1 VDAKNVTSTIR
12 TLGPSRKE
20 ILLEVAA
27 EEVERQYDQTLE
39 RFSSRLKIAGFRQ
52 GHVPREIVRQRFFAE
67 IKRALVDDLAPGA
80 LKCALQEHRLDPVG
94 IPVLQDI
101 DFIPGQPLRFK
112 ATIEVWPDFELANYK
127 KLQANKKEIQVE
139 EGEVDK
145 YLKQLQQGSAEYV
158 PVEGREV
165 REGDYVALEAQGTEV
180 AAKRKYPKEKVV
192 ILAGPSEDNPL
203 SAKLVGLPVG
213 REETVLLSYPQGY
226 SDKRLAGK
234 EMAYQIKIL
243 AIKEKKVPELND
255 DLAKSLG
262 DYETLEDLR
271 RRVGEDLTKTKE
283 RAARGETAREI
294 LNNLAEQVP
303 PELPESAVE
312 SETQDLLR
320 KFLQAPGSQ
329 GVPAGSREALE
340 DIKKRLHGQAIQ
352 NVKNHLVLKK
362 VIEKESLRVSEE
374 DLQAEIE
381 DLARSN
387 RLPPAK
393 LRSHLEGEGRLEALR
408 ETLLFRKAV
417 DFLID
422 QAIIKS

>member
-1 VDAKNVTSTIR
+1 MDAKTVTSTVR
-12 TLGPSRKE
+12 TLSPSRKE
-20 ILLEVAA
+20 ILLETAA
-27 EEVERQYDQTLE
+27 EEVKRQYDKTLE
-39 RFSSRLKIAGFRQ
+39 RFSSGLKIAGFRQ
-52 GHVPREIVRQRFFAE
+52 GHVPREIVRQRFPPE
-67 IKRALVDDLAPGA
+67 IERALVDDLAPEA
-80 LKCALQEHRLDPVG
+80 LKSALRENKLDPVG

-101 DFIPGQPLRFK
+101 DLVLGQPLRFK
-112 ATIEVWPDFELANYK
+112 AIIEVWPDFELANYK
-127 KLQANKKEIQVE
+127 KLRADKKDIRVE
-139 EGEVDK
+139 EEEVDG

-165 REGDYVALEAQGTEV
+165 REGDYVAVEVQGMEV

-203 SAKLVGLPVG
+203 SAKLVGLPLAG
-213 REETVLLSYPQGY
+213 EETVLLSYPEGY
-226 SDKRLAGK
+226 SDNRLAGK

-262 DYETLEDLR
+262 DTETLEDLR
-271 RRVGEDLTKTKE
+271 RRVREDLTKTKE
-283 RAARGETAREI
+283 KAARGETAQEI
-294 LNNLAEQVP
+294 LKNLAEQVP
-303 PELPESAVE
+303 PELPESVVE
-312 SETQDLLR
+312 RETQDLLR
-320 KFLQAPGSQ
+320 KFLQSPGSQ
-329 GVPAGSREALE
+329 GVPAGSRDALE
-340 DIKKRLHGQAIQ
+340 DIKKKLRGQAVQ
-352 NVKNHLVLKK
+352 NLKNHLVLKK
-362 VIEKESLRVSEE
+362 VVEKEALQVSEE

-381 DLARSN
+381 ALAQAN

-393 LRSHLEGEGRLEALR
+393 LRSQLEEEGRLDSLR